1 VSARRSTGAAAR
13 WDPREGEPRVYTVGE
28 IVSELGALLTGEYPS
43 ITVEGEITDFRAHPS
58 GHEYFCVKDR
68 KAQLQVVFF
77 ASQPRIRG
85 VQLRNGLA
93 VRVTGAITVY
103 EPRGSM
109 QLKAERVAPVGFGA
123 LQIRFEEL
131 KRKLQAEGFFAVER
145 KRRLPRY
152 ATRVAIV
159 TSFSGAALQDMLR
172 IFRQRAPH
180 VRITIAP
187 ARVQGEGAAAQIA
200 AAIRLVNT
208 WGDADVLI
216 VGRGGGS
223 LEDLWAFNEE
233 AVVRAIVDSR
243 IPVISA
249 VGHESDTTLADLA
262 ADVRAATPTHA
273 AGQAVPSTDDVR
285 QKLHQLQGHARDRL
299 LRELQRDRRHL
310 DGFHTHRAFREPH
323 RQIAEGRQTLDNT
336 RDALVRALEGW
347 ALRRRGAV
355 GGAATRLRAHAPARI
370 VERLRERL
378 LDLRRRAERAST
390 GDLAKRRKEAAAR
403 ARLLASYDY
412 RGVLRRGYA
421 LVWTEDGAR
430 LVNRGRDLRP
440 EQSIRVQFHDAR
452 AGATVTRVEPSS
464 EEETP

>member
-1 VSARRSTGAAAR
+1 VSARRAAAR

-28 IVSELGALLTGEYPS
+28 IVTELGALLTGEYPS

-58 GHEYFCVKDR
+58 GHEYFCIKDR
-68 KAQLQVVFF
+68 RAQLQVVFF

-85 VQLRNGLA
+85 IQLRNGLS

-103 EPRGSM
+103 EPRGTM

-131 KRKLQAEGFFAVER
+131 KRKLQAEGLFAVER
-145 KRRLPRY
+145 KRPLPRY
-152 ATRVAIV
+152 ATRIALV
-159 TSFSGAALQDMLR
+159 TSFSGAAIQDMLR
-172 IFRQRAPH
+172 ILRQRAPH
-180 VRITIAP
+180 ARITVAP
-187 ARVQGEGAAAQIA
+187 ARVQGEGAAASIA
-200 AAIRLVNT
+200 AAIRLAND
-208 WGDADVLI
+208 WGEADVLI

-233 AVVRAIVDSR
+233 AVVRAIVGSR

-273 AGQAVPSTDDVR
+273 AQQAAPSREEAR
-285 QKLHQLQGHARDRL
+285 QKIHQLAVHARERL
-299 LRELQRDRRHL
+299 LREIQRDRRHL
-310 DGFHTHRAFREPH
+310 DGYRTHRAFREPH
-323 RQIAEGRQTLDNT
+323 RRIGEGRQTLDNT
-336 RDALVRALEGW
+336 RDALGRALEGW

-355 GGAATRLRAHAPARI
+355 GSASTRLRAHAPARI
-370 VERLRERL
+370 VQRMRERILELRE
-378 LDLRRRAERAST
+378 RAERASS
-390 GDLAKRRKEAAAR
+390 GDLAKRRQEADGR
-403 ARLLASYDY
+403 ARLLGAYDY

-421 LVWTEDGAR
+421 LVWTEEGAR

-440 EQSIRVQFHDAR
+440 EQAIRVQFHDAS
-452 AGATVTRVEPSS
+452 AGATVTRVEPSP